1 MNSLSKTSRSLP
13 FVLSFFTI
21 LLILFISTVSVPEG
35 QGDISAQKGR
45 ATLPSLAESS
55 AITALSGE
63 WELVRDGVSTFQEV
77 PSVAWGNGAGTYRLT
92 LEVSPEDAG
101 IPMQLYT
108 KNTGTS
114 SELYVNGELI
124 GSQGVYA
131 QDAAHAI
138 PSAHPVVYTF
148 TLTEGENVFE
158 FKVSNFTHPRAGLWE
173 RVLIARAPILTHR
186 LNLRLSI
193 EFILIGVLAF
203 IVVFISALAVQL
215 GEYNLFYFA
224 SAAAS
229 VALGSLLYNSY
240 PIYQLV
246 PDIDYTLVKKGTF
259 FFFYLSNGFI
269 FKSIIRDIRPK
280 ENDLFVQVSHYLFLL
295 LAILSV
301 VLPYKSIYNLSVVA
315 SPLSVLVFTYFL
327 FLQYSALF
335 SYPSQRSF
343 LWNVPRI
350 MLLSVALYG
359 LIHDLVF
366 YLSGQYQDTVLQVL
380 SSIYSIGYSLLIVRS
395 LLENRK
401 RLEEAKTLI
410 ISAADDTRNQIRA
423 DLHDRLGQLTHGM
436 SYLVDSLKIRGDQE
450 GKTVD
455 LLKETSTR
463 INEELR
469 HVIDNLGPS
478 RLSSLGL
485 QAAIE
490 QMAQRSRDIY
500 GVTLLTDITFDS
512 IQGWNPVT
520 EQIYLIVNE
529 ALTNAVRHASPD
541 FIRIELTKKHGRFFL
556 KMSNNGVKTSG
567 TVFDKAKGHGID
579 IMRYRIEHFGGTFD
593 AGSRTGGLFTIIAE
607 IPEVSV

>member
-1 MNSLSKTSRSLP
+1 M
-13 FVLSFFTI
+13 LSFLTL
-21 LLILFISTVSVPEG
+21 LLILFISTVSVPEERS
-35 QGDISAQKGR
+35 DISVQEGR
-45 ATLPSLAESS
+45 ATLPSLEKESS
-55 AITALSGE
+55 ITALSGE
-63 WELVRDGVSTFQEV
+63 WELVREGVNTFQKV
-77 PSVAWGNGAGTYRLT
+77 PAVAWENGAGTYRIT

-101 IPMQLYT
+101 IPVQLYT

-114 SELYVNGELI
+114 SELYVNGNLV

-131 QDAAHAI
+131 QDAAHAV
-138 PSAHPVVYTF
+138 PSARPVVYTF
-148 TLTEGENVFE
+148 TLTEGENVLE

-173 RVLIARAPILTHR
+173 RVVIAKAPILTHR
-186 LNLRLSI
+186 LNRRLSI

-203 IVVFISALAVQL
+203 IVVFISALALQL
-215 GEYNLFYFA
+215 GEFNLFYFA

-240 PIYQLV
+240 PIYQVV
-246 PDIDYTLVKKGTF
+246 PGIDYILVKKGTF

-269 FKSIIRDIRPK
+269 FKSIIHDIRPK
-280 ENDLFVQVSHYLFLL
+280 EHDLFVQISHYFFLL

-301 VLPYKSIYNLSVVA
+301 VLPYKSVYSLSVVA
-315 SPLSVLVFTYFL
+315 SPLSVVVFTYFL

-350 MLLSVALYG
+350 MILSVALYG

-380 SSIYSIGYSLLIVRS
+380 SSIYSIGYALLIVRS

-410 ISAADDTRNQIRA
+410 ISAADDTRNKIRA

-436 SYLVDSLKIRGDQE
+436 AYLVDSLKICGEQE

-478 RLSSLGL
+478 RLNSLGL

-490 QMAQRSRDIY
+490 QMTQRSRDIF
-500 GVTLLTDITFDS
+500 GITLLTDIHFDS

-529 ALTNAVRHASPD
+529 ALTNAIRHASPD
-541 FIRIELTKKHGRFFL
+541 FIRIELTKNHGRFFL

-579 IMRYRIEHFGGTFD
+579 IMRYRIEHLGGTFD
-593 AGSRTGGLFTIIAE
+593 AGSRTGGLFTITAE